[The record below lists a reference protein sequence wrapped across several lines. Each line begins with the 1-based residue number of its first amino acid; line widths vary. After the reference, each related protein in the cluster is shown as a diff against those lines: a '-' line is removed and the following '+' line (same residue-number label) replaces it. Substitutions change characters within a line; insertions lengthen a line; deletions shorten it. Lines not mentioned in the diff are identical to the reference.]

1 MHTRRLGVL
10 LTELCVGKPA
20 FDARTNISFDAV
32 EIGFTEDSLTSS
44 FTPLEEVLRE
54 VEMEVSEDLKEAVR
68 HCLLQRRHRNPL
80 LEIKLRNFMMM
91 SSDRKC
97 LK

>member
-68 HCLLQRRHRNPL
+68 HCLLQRRHRKPITRDQI
-80 LEIKLRNFMMM
+80 EKFYDDVVRP
-91 SSDRKC
+91 
-97 LK
+97 